1 MKFFSLKLKKLP
13 ILKERI
19 FKVWK
24 NKQKDLLKVVF
35 LMFLSIFTTV
45 MCWKICRKKSVL
57 LIETLR
63 EVRPYYITSLIE

>member
-57 LIETLR
+57 FIETLR